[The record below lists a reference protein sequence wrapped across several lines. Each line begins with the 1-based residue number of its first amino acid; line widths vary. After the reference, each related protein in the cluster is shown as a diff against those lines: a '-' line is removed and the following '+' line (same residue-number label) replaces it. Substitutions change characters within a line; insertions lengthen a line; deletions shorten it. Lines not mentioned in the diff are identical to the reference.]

1 MNAPTPT
8 VKRALL
14 RDMMRIRMVELEI
27 ARLYGEQEMRC
38 PTHLCVGQE
47 APPVGVSRHL
57 RRGDL
62 VFSAHRSHGH
72 YLAKGGDL
80 KAMMAE
86 LYGRQTGCASGK
98 GGSQH
103 LVDLAVGFMGSVPI
117 LASTISVA
125 VGAAL
130 GTTMRGEDRIVV
142 SYFGDAAVEEG
153 IFHETMNYASVE
165 KLPVLFVCEN
175 NLYGVQSAL
184 DVRQFARRRIVD
196 IAAAHASLESR
207 ASTGKVVLEVG
218 GV

>member
-86 LYGRQTGCASGK
+86 LYGRQTGYASGK

-117 LASTISVA
+117 LPARFRSRSGRRWEPRCAARTESWCRISAMRRSRKAS
-125 VGAAL
+125 
-130 GTTMRGEDRIVV
+130 
-142 SYFGDAAVEEG
+142 
-153 IFHETMNYASVE
+153 
-165 KLPVLFVCEN
+165 
-175 NLYGVQSAL
+175 
-184 DVRQFARRRIVD
+184 
-196 IAAAHASLESR
+196 
-207 ASTGKVVLEVG
+207 STKP
-218 GV
+218 